1 MTANPAAS
9 ILEELV
15 ETLEDGREGFRKAAD
30 KLEDDGHHELA
41 RKMAQYSDQR
51 ARLSAELR
59 EIALVD
65 GIDVE
70 DKGTVAAAL
79 HRGWMAIAD
88 AVSGDDPHA
97 VLAVAESGEDHAVA
111 EFEKALENDDLP
123 VEWRP
128 VIVAQA
134 EAVRSAHD
142 EVRALR
148 DQFQSDSGS
157 WSNTG

>member
-15 ETLEDGREGFRKAAD
+15 ETLEDGREGFKKAAD

-59 EIALVD
+59 EIALAD
-65 GIDVE
+65 GVDVE
-70 DKGTVAAAL
+70 DKGTVGAAL

-111 EFEKALENDDLP
+111 EFEKALGNDDLP
-123 VEWRP
+123 AAWRP

-134 EAVRSAHD
+134 EAVKSAHD

-148 DQFQSDSGS
+148 DQFQRDSGS

>member
-1 MTANPAAS
+1 
-9 ILEELV
+9 
-15 ETLEDGREGFRKAAD
+15 
-30 KLEDDGHHELA
+30 
-41 RKMAQYSDQR
+41 
-51 ARLSAELR
+51 
-59 EIALVD
+59 
-65 GIDVE
+65 
-70 DKGTVAAAL
+70 
-79 HRGWMAIAD
+79 
-88 AVSGDDPHA
+88 VSGDDPHA

-111 EFEKALENDDLP
+111 EFEKALGNDDLP
-123 VEWRP
+123 AAWRP

>member
-1 MTANPAAS
+1 MTASPAAS

-15 ETLEDGREGFRKAAD
+15 ETLEDGREGFKKAAD

-41 RKMAQYSDQR
+41 QKMAQYSDQR
-51 ARLSAELR
+51 ARLAAELR

-111 EFEKALENDDLP
+111 EFEKALANDDLP
-123 VEWRP
+123 VAWRP
-128 VIVAQA
+128 VIGAQA

>member
-1 MTANPAAS
+1 MTASPAAS

-15 ETLEDGREGFRKAAD
+15 ETLEDGREGFKKAAD

-41 RKMAQYSDQR
+41 QKMAQYSDQR